1 MIRAFFASRHWRLFA
16 YGGGAAL
23 LIKPRKSDAWIE
35 ETDVDGFNLP
45 YAVTPRLRRLRFV
58 DLVVPVELLGV
69 GLGVPGSR

>member
-35 ETDVDGFNLP
+35 EMDVDGFNLP
-45 YAVTPRLRRLRFV
+45 YAVTPETSPTSFR
-58 DLVVPVELLGV
+58 
-69 GLGVPGSR
+69 

>member
-35 ETDVDGFNLP
+35 ETDVDGFNH
-45 YAVTPRLRRLRFV
+45 AVETAFLASPGRQASRITLRA
-58 DLVVPVELLGV
+58 
-69 GLGVPGSR
+69 